1 MDLIYN
7 YLNSTINNQQ
17 HYGLFKMYNN
27 KFFEKIQ
34 EKIQGNKEL
43 HQALMGNK
51 HNQILYHLT
60 QLKILYEAIKIDE
73 ITGKYF
79 IGEIGLI

>member
-1 MDLIYN
+1 
-7 YLNSTINNQQ
+7 
-17 HYGLFKMYNN
+17 MYNN